1 VRTASLL
8 VALLVLGACHHA
20 PPDLEA
26 RAAPR
31 PPAMARTPTAAE
43 LLGPWTS
50 GTVRGALADIGT
62 FALYVF
68 GPDGRYTG
76 ALANETA
83 STPLEGTY
91 AYADGTLTF
100 DDGALEMK
108 ATLVGDHLELVS
120 DDAFLEMVRPDER

>member
-1 VRTASLL
+1 MRRASLL
-8 VALLVLGACHHA
+8 VALLALGACRHV

-31 PPAMARTPTAAE
+31 PPATARVPSAAE
-43 LLGPWTS
+43 LRGPWTS

-76 ALANETA
+76 ALANETT

-100 DDGALEMK
+100 DDGAVEMRAK
-108 ATLVGDHLELVS
+108 LVGDRLELTS
-120 DDAFLEMVRPDER
+120 DDAFLVMQRPDRH